1 MASSAI
7 VEPKSRS
14 GPVRS
19 ALEHL
24 IETSEI
30 ETDPLQRRLA
40 DRLDALDRRLSA
52 EVGASKKSA
61 LGWLFGKK
69 REVEPVKGLY
79 VYGDV
84 GRGKTMLMDMF
95 FRQSSIAA
103 KRRVHFLA
111 FMSDVH
117 ERIGEHRRALQ
128 AGKVKGDDPIP
139 PVAAAIAAEARLLC
153 FDEFTVTDIADAMIL
168 SRLFKALF
176 ANGLVLVATSN
187 VAPDELYP
195 NGLNRPLFLPFV
207 AVLKQHAEI
216 FELAGT
222 EDYRLAFLGEDD
234 IYVDTADA
242 DAKARIDAA
251 WTRLLDGARET
262 SASLSVKGRTIP
274 VPRAGNGAA
283 RFAFG
288 DLMKRPLGGEDFLA
302 IAKRFHTLIV
312 ENVPV
317 MTEAERNEAK
327 RFITLVD
334 TLYDAGRRLVV
345 SADVPANALYQGKS
359 GTEAFE
365 FERTASRLF
374 EMRSKEY
381 LEKASA
387 NQAMKPSGEC

>member
-1 MASSAI
+1 MASSAT
-7 VEPKSRS
+7 VEPRSRS

-19 ALEHL
+19 ALERL
-24 IETSEI
+24 ISSGEI
-30 ETDPLQRRLA
+30 EGDPLQRRLA

-52 EVGASKKSA
+52 EIGASKKSA

-69 REVEPVKGLY
+69 REEDPIKGLY
-79 VYGDV
+79 VHGDV

-103 KRRVHFLA
+103 KRRVHFHA
-111 FMSDVH
+111 FMAEVH
-117 ERIGEHRRALQ
+117 ERIGEHRRREKN
-128 AGKVKGDDPIP
+128 GETKGADPIP
-139 PVAAAIAAEARLLC
+139 PVAAQIAAKSRLLC
-153 FDEFTVTDIADAMIL
+153 FDEFAVTDIADAMIL

-187 VAPDELYP
+187 VAPDNLYP
-195 NGLNRPLFLPFV
+195 DGLNRPLFLPFV

-216 FELAGT
+216 FELAGD
-222 EDYRLAFLGEDD
+222 EDYRLAFLSADD
-234 IYVDTADA
+234 IYVETTDPAA
-242 DAKARIDAA
+242 GKRIDAA
-251 WTRLLDGARET
+251 WERLLDGSRET
-262 SASLSVKGRTIP
+262 TASLSVKGRTIA

-283 RFAFG
+283 RFSFD
-288 DLMKRPLGGEDFLA
+288 DLLKRPLGAQDYLA
-302 IAKRFHTLIV
+302 LASRFHTVLV

-317 MTEAERNEAK
+317 MAEAERNEAK

-334 TLYDAGRRLVV
+334 ALYDSGRRLVV
-345 SADVPANALYQGKS
+345 SAEAPADELYQGKA

-365 FERTASRLF
+365 FDRTASRLF

-387 NQAMKPSGEC
+387 AEDVEG

>member
-7 VEPKSRS
+7 APQKPRQ

-19 ALEHL
+19 ALERL
-24 IETSEI
+24 IESREI
-30 ETDPLQRRLA
+30 EADPLQRKLA

-52 EVGASKKSA
+52 EFGASKKSA
-61 LGWLFGKK
+61 LGWLFGKR
-69 REVEPVKGLY
+69 REDEPVKGLY
-79 VYGDV
+79 VHGDV

-103 KRRVHFLA
+103 KRRVHFHA
-111 FMSDVH
+111 FMGDVH
-117 ERIGEHRRALQ
+117 ERIGAHRRAHKNGE
-128 AGKVKGDDPIP
+128 AKGDDPIP
-139 PVAAAIAAEARLLC
+139 PVAAAIAGESRLLC

-187 VAPDELYP
+187 VAPDDLYP
-195 NGLNRPLFLPFV
+195 DGLNRPLFLPFV
-207 AVLKQHAEI
+207 DVLKRHTEI

-222 EDYRLAFLGEDD
+222 EDYRLAFLGEEDV
-234 IYVDTADA
+234 YVETSDPG
-242 DAKARIDAA
+242 AKERIDAA
-251 WTRLLDGARET
+251 WQRLLDGAREKP
-262 SASLSVKGRTIP
+262 ASLSVKGRTIS

-283 RFAFG
+283 RFSFD
-288 DLMKRPLGGEDFLA
+288 DLLKRPLGAQDYLA
-302 IAKRFHTLIV
+302 LARRFHTVLV
-312 ENVPV
+312 EDVPV
-317 MTEAERNEAK
+317 MAEAERNEAK

-334 TLYDAGRRLVV
+334 SFYDAGGRLVV
-345 SADVPANALYQGKS
+345 SADAPANELYRGRS

-387 NQAMKPSGEC
+387 GQAEGI